1 MNAAPQRDA
10 LCSYPCDNFVTAFFG
25 AIDLNETSP
34 EAFRKQLFLCMVAQ
48 ALEKKG
54 DISVRRSKNHYGS
67 ITWQLNEIWPTGGP
81 QFPAQIMFALGHPS
95 LASPFL
101 LQPALPRACRAHL
114 SCWTERIE
122 C

>member
-1 MNAAPQRDA
+1 MNATQRDA

-81 QFPAQIMFALGHPS
+81 PPPRSCLPSAIPLFCTRFLTICLFP
-95 LASPFL
+95 
-101 LQPALPRACRAHL
+101 

-122 C
+122 W